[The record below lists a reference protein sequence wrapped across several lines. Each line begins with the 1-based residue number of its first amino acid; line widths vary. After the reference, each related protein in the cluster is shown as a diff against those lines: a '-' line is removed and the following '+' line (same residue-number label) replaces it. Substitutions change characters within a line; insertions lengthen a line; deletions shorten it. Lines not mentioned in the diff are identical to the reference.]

1 MDEAVARSRILMVDD
16 NPLGLA
22 ARRSILEAL
31 GYDVVTAGGGEEGLR
46 CFVERNDKV
55 PIRLVVTDYRM
66 PDLRGD
72 EFIRR
77 LREMGSKVPVVIL
90 SGYAAMLALTP
101 ESTGA
106 DVVLSK
112 GPREQFDLVDTVA
125 RLVLGAGRQRGKPPG
140 MERRSATAR
149 SPYRPRKA
157 SGSR

>member
-1 MDEAVARSRILMVDD
+1 MDEAVVRTRILMVDD

-22 ARRSILEAL
+22 ARRSILEGL
-31 GYDVVTAGGGEEGLR
+31 GYDVVTADGGEEGLR
-46 CFVERNDKV
+46 CFVEQNDEV

-66 PDLRGD
+66 PDLQGD
-72 EFIRR
+72 ELIRR
-77 LREMGSKVPVVIL
+77 LREMGSEVPVVIL

-112 GPREQFDLVDTVA
+112 GPREQFDLVDTVV
-125 RLVLGAGRQRGKPPG
+125 RMVPGGGRQRGRPPA

-149 SPYRPRKA
+149 SRYRRRRA